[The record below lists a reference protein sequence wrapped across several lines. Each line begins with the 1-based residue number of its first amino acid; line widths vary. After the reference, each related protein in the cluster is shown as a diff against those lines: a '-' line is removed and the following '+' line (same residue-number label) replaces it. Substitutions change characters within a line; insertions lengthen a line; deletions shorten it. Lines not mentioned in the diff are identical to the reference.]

1 MLIKNNLSSKKGSLK
16 NIEDDEEE
24 DGELHGV
31 VEEAGLSRTNI
42 ARKDITGGNTSH
54 SKKSKKNQKRQME
67 HNQADKDTP
76 STTMTAEPTPASS
89 EGGGEVVEAQVSNQ
103 TKKKSKKGYWGEF
116 TAQPI
121 EVLDGEV
128 IKGSARRLAASRRIF
143 AKTADPTTR
152 SPLTDP

>member
-1 MLIKNNLSSKKGSLK
+1 
-16 NIEDDEEE
+16 
-24 DGELHGV
+24 
-31 VEEAGLSRTNI
+31 
-42 ARKDITGGNTSH
+42 
-54 SKKSKKNQKRQME
+54 ME

-128 IKGSARRLAASRRIF
+128 IKRKR
-143 AKTADPTTR
+143 KKTR
-152 SPLTDP
+152 SKQKNIRKDCRPDDEKPTYRPLTSATLAKRARHK